1 MAQLWS
7 SLLDKVK
14 ASQRPGYDNAAAR
27 AAVLVASGLALFAPG
42 IDALADDDLSK
53 LNTPTRS
60 SLADTVLRTSQP
72 SPSGLNYTAG
82 PFRAS
87 LNPSLPDQTGS
98 EWGQNASMG
107 IELSD
112 FSAKMKW
119 DNKYKTRGGFTLGAV
134 LDEEKHYAIGAGFL
148 TNHRAQEGYGQ
159 FQFVVPELDP
169 WSSFTLG
176 EHVSQGTE
184 YYLLDNRQVRTYT
197 TYLNWFKR
205 NPGRQGVNAS
215 LPPSLA
221 APLQTLMDNVSSLSG
236 TASYGFSP
244 MERSGFQGSPRSNA
258 TDLSLR
264 AVTPSILGT
273 YLPVSVGTGVNIA
286 HYDHVDNTTQWKAVG
301 NGGLG
306 VAFLGG
312 DYFGH
317 SMRWLVGMGG
327 DVDTRGVVG
336 GTAAAEAGPLS
347 LSYRQTSH
355 KEQTLLA
362 SWRVSDLWTEDQ
374 KQRASTLSVANG
386 NGPLNFASQ
395 PVASSED
402 RMREAESA
410 LGRLGFLPPTGG
422 ETAKPTSPA
431 AAKAGMR
438 LTPGGVAEQ
447 PRAVQESLKRSQELT
462 KEARDKK
469 NTELLNAKCGKEMCP
484 PRALVAQTPWNNTDF
499 VGGQASSWDVSQ
511 FFDCAECT
519 YSGAVDVLGGGAPSA
534 TLTVNANGTI
544 IGTPGGGEAGIAY
557 NFTVTATNKSGSASV
572 TVRINVQ

>member
-1 MAQLWS
+1 MFRRKNQQP
-7 SLLDKVK
+7 
-14 ASQRPGYDNAAAR
+14 ASHSRAGRKTVHAAFLAAAGLSIG
-27 AAVLVASGLALFAPG
+27 AIAHADEHPANYSGGGYNSAS
-42 IDALADDDLSK
+42 
-53 LNTPTRS
+53 RS
-60 SLADTVLRTSQP
+60 SSFTDTVLRTSQP
-72 SPSGLNYTAG
+72 SPSGLNYAAG

-98 EWGQNASMG
+98 EWGQNATLG
-107 IELSD
+107 FELSD
-112 FSAKMKW
+112 FSMRMKW

-176 EHVSQGTE
+176 EHVSQATE
-184 YYLLDNRQVRTYT
+184 YYLLDDRQVRTYT

-205 NPGRQGVNAS
+205 NPGRQGVSES

-236 TASYGFSP
+236 TATYGFSP
-244 MERSGFQGSPRSNA
+244 MERSGFQGSPRTNA
-258 TDLSLR
+258 SDLSLR
-264 AVTPSILGT
+264 AVTPSILGA

-286 HYDHVDNTTQWKAVG
+286 HYNHVDNTTQWKAVG

-317 SMRWLVGMGG
+317 SLRWLVGMGG

-336 GTAAAEAGPLS
+336 GTAAAEVGPLS

-386 NGPLNFASQ
+386 NGPLNLASQ
-395 PVASSED
+395 PMPSSED
-402 RMREAESA
+402 SMRETEGA
-410 LGRLGFLPPTGG
+410 LGRLGFLPPTGA

-438 LTPGGVAEQ
+438 LSAAGVAEQ
-447 PRAVQESLKRSQELT
+447 PRAIQESLKRSQELA
-462 KEARDKK
+462 KEVRDSK
-469 NTELLNAKCGKEMCP
+469 NSELAKSCGKAIC
-484 PRALVAQTPWNNTDF
+484 
-499 VGGQASSWDVSQ
+499 
-511 FFDCAECT
+511 
-519 YSGAVDVLGGGAPSA
+519 APSA
-534 TLTVNANGTI
+534 KVSGTQATNAQATVVFTLDTSEYFSGENLTYSNSSAIANLSFDSTTGRFSGTI
-544 IGTPGGGEAGIAY
+544 PLGQVGDTY
-557 NFTVTATNKSGSASV
+557 NRTITATNSQGSASV
-572 TVRINVQ
+572 SISITVVP